1 MTKLKQMLRHPL
13 PAPPIEDPEQIRRE
27 YPLWRRKVMTGMLC
41 GYALFYFVRKNF
53 SMANKPLSEAFG
65 FTNTEMGAILST
77 ATVVYA
83 FSKFFSGVLADRMN
97 ARYLMGLGLILSALM
112 NIAFGVSPALAAA
125 LGLGSPLVLF
135 IVFWAV
141 SNLFQGTGVPPCS
154 KTLTYWYAPRESGT
168 AWGIWNSSHQI
179 GGAVILI
186 MAGYLVANF
195 GWQSAFH
202 VPAAIAL
209 LGGFLIIYCMR
220 DTPQSVGLPSVDVYH
235 SKYKGSADPVTTS
248 QEEAESEAVQPPFWE
263 NFKEHILT
271 NPMIWLVCLGNFF
284 VYIVRISVLDWGPR
298 FLQESKGFS
307 EEASGFAA
315 SGFEI
320 SGVLGAL
327 VAGWFSDKLFKGR
340 RGPVMVIFMLALA
353 ACVYGLLVVG
363 EGRQW
368 TIAWILIALGFFVYG
383 PQMLVA
389 VAAADFATKKAAATA
404 VGLTGFF
411 GYAGAT
417 VSGIGTGMVVDRFGW
432 NGAFTSF
439 IGATLIGA
447 FIFMFTW
454 NKRSPVLDGLHDEP
468 ESPTT

>member
-1 MTKLKQMLRHPL
+1 MLQHPR
-13 PAPPIEDPEQIRRE
+13 PAPAVKDAEQIRRD
-27 YPLWRRKVMTGMLC
+27 YPRWRRKVMTGMLC

-65 FTNTEMGAILST
+65 FSNTEMGAILST
-77 ATVVYA
+77 ATIVYA

-97 ARYLMGLGLILSALM
+97 ARYLMGIGLILSALM
-112 NIAFGVSPALAAA
+112 NFAFGFSPVISTA
-125 LGLGSPLVLF
+125 LGIGSPLALF
-135 IVFWAV
+135 IVFWAI

-154 KTLTYWYAPRESGT
+154 KTLTYWYAPKESGT

-179 GGAVILI
+179 GGAIILI

-195 GWQSAFH
+195 GWQSAFY
-202 VPAAIAL
+202 VPAVFGL

-220 DTPQSVGLPSVDVYH
+220 DTPQSVGMPSVEVYH
-235 SKYKGSADPVTTS
+235 SKYKGDADEEFH
-248 QEEAESEAVQPPFWE
+248 EEAIESEEEQPPFWD

-271 NPMIWLVCLGNFF
+271 NPMIWLVCVGNFF

-315 SGFEI
+315 SGFEL
-320 SGVLGAL
+320 SGVLGAFA
-327 VAGWFSDKLFKGR
+327 AGWFSDKIYKGR
-340 RGPVMVIFMLALA
+340 RGPVMVLFMLALA
-353 ACVYGLLVVG
+353 GCVYGLLVVG

-417 VSGIGTGMVVDRFGW
+417 ISGIGTGMIVDQFGW
-432 NGAFTSF
+432 NGAFMSF

-454 NKRSPVLDGLHDEP
+454 NKRSPVLDGLHSEDE
-468 ESPTT
+468 